1 MSNGARTLLTG
12 TNCTG
17 MSRDALSVT
26 HSYIAAL
33 IVRWA
38 DKKNKRN
45 NQHHDAAL
53 KNHFNHLEQSHSLL
67 ARLELCPRGAY
78 SSLVCV
84 LPLVSRHFYFL
95 CKKSDHFWRDAL
107 ERLVHSEP
115 YLWEEGVRMI
125 RSYCD
130 EQRRQIHGTEIGDR
144 GLPYQ
149 IQPSL
154 DPDIGKA
161 LITSACESLSL
172 LQENAGDCI
181 NRKLFSKIVSG
192 HLRCT
197 APVFCMPGSVQ
208 LGREF
213 GLHFFEPRYRQLIAD
228 VMTGYP
234 ELTGGRRIK
243 KGEDVEHYP
252 TFLYANTFPIERRT
266 PICLVQVR
274 QCMIYSDGRA
284 DVLLVPCA
292 YVWIEFMWE
301 VLESDGLFYG
311 RGQRMSLRESHA
323 YEECVRDAARVRYP
337 YFVNR

>member
-1 MSNGARTLLTG
+1 M
-12 TNCTG
+12 
-17 MSRDALSVT
+17 
-26 HSYIAAL
+26 
-33 IVRWA
+33 
-38 DKKNKRN
+38 
-45 NQHHDAAL
+45 
-53 KNHFNHLEQSHSLL
+53 
-67 ARLELCPRGAY
+67 
-78 SSLVCV
+78 CV
-84 LPLVSRHFYFL
+84 LPLVSRHLYFL

-115 YLWEEGVRMI
+115 YLWEEGIRMI

-130 EQRRQIHGTEIGDR
+130 EQRRQMHGTEIGGKNSDGYSVCLFQDLIDADR

-154 DPDIGKA
+154 DPNIGKT

-172 LQENAGDCI
+172 SQENVGDCI
-181 NRKLFSKIVSG
+181 NRKLFSKIVSR

-252 TFLYANTFPIERRT
+252 TFLYANTFPIERHT

-292 YVWIEFMWE
+292 YVWMEYMWE
-301 VLESDGLFYG
+301 VLESHGLFYG
-311 RGQRMSLRESHA
+311 RGKRMSLRESHA
-323 YEECVRDAARVRYP
+323 YEECARDAARVRCP
-337 YFVNR
+337 YFVNL